1 MPGIISKPA
10 VLAKLVPRFC
20 FRNIYPHLP
29 RIFVL
34 SIYPDYQSC
43 HFAVV
48 CSVFSSFGAVC
59 PILLAIILAAIAPEI
74 LCQALKIAPGT
85 VARARDGKQEAASV
99 EAMPE
104 FCIPTSMEMALRLAG
119 DILKTVPIRNPRR

>member
-1 MPGIISKPA
+1 MPGIFTRISPG
-10 VLAKLVPRFC
+10 
-20 FRNIYPHLP
+20 
-29 RIFVL
+29 IFVL

-48 CSVFSSFGAVC
+48 CSVFSSFGAFVAAC
-59 PILLAIILAAIAPEI
+59 LIRLAAIAPEI
-74 LCQALKIAPGT
+74 LCQALKIAPGS

-104 FCIPTSMEMALRLAG
+104 FCIPTSMEIALRLAG
-119 DILKTVPIRNPRR
+119 GILKTVPIRNPRR